1 MERIRREAR
10 LTMRKM
16 MKTRLFRTLG
26 LLLAALCGAA
36 LLTGASKP
44 APPAAKVNWNT
55 VVART
60 PLDSHLLGNPAAA
73 VKLVEYISYTC
84 PHCAHFEQ
92 ESDAQLRIGFIS
104 SGKGSIEVRSFVRD
118 PVDLT
123 VALLTHCGPPTK
135 FFANH
140 STFLRHQMTWMAPL
154 ASLTDGQKARWSNND
169 FAARTRAIA
178 SDLGFYS
185 LMEARG
191 YGRPEIDRCLAD
203 KALAE
208 RLAQRT
214 KEAGEKDFVNG
225 TPSFLLDG
233 VPLSGTYS
241 WAALKPQ
248 IEARL
253 R

>member
-1 MERIRREAR
+1 
-10 LTMRKM
+10 MRKM
-16 MKTRLFRTLG
+16 IKTLG
-26 LLLAALCGAA
+26 LFLAALCGAA
-36 LLTGASKP
+36 LLTAAGKP
-44 APPAAKVNWNT
+44 ALAPAPKVNWNA
-55 VVART
+55 VVVRT
-60 PLDSHLLGNPAAA
+60 PLDSHLLGNPNAP

-92 ESDAQLRIGFIS
+92 ESDTQLRMGFIAT
-104 SGKGSIEVRSFVRD
+104 GKGSIEVRSFVRD
-118 PVDLT
+118 PIDLT
-123 VALLTHCGPPTK
+123 VALLTHCGPPSK

-140 STFLRHQMTWMAPL
+140 STFLRHQTTWMAPL
-154 ASLTDGQKARWSNND
+154 ASLTDAQKARWSNTD

-191 YGRPEIDRCLAD
+191 YDRPELDRCLAD

-208 RLAQRT
+208 RLAQHT

-225 TPSFLLDG
+225 TPSFLLNG

-241 WAALKPQ
+241 WALLKPQ

>member
-1 MERIRREAR
+1 
-10 LTMRKM
+10 MRTM
-16 MKTRLFRTLG
+16 MKTLG
-26 LLLAALCGAA
+26 LLLAALCGMA
-36 LLTGASKP
+36 LLTAANKP
-44 APPAAKVNWNT
+44 APRLGPPPAAKANWNS

-60 PLDSHLLGNPAAA
+60 PLDSHLLGNPEAP

-92 ESDAQLRIGFIS
+92 ESEAQLRIGFIA
-104 SGKGSIEVRSFVRD
+104 SGKGSIEVRSYVRD

-123 VALLTHCGPPTK
+123 VALLTHCGPPSK

-140 STFLRHQMTWMAPL
+140 STFLRHQTTWMVPL
-154 ASLTDGQKARWSNND
+154 ASLTDAQKARWSNSD
-169 FAARTRAIA
+169 FSARTRAIA

-185 LMEARG
+185 LMQARG
-191 YGRPEIDRCLAD
+191 YDRPQVDRCLAD

-208 RLAQRT
+208 RLAQHT
-214 KEAGEKDFVNG
+214 KEATDKDFVNG
-225 TPSFLLDG
+225 TPSFLLNG
-233 VPLSGTYS
+233 VTLSGTYS
-241 WAALKPQ
+241 WAVLKPQ

>member
-1 MERIRREAR
+1 
-10 LTMRKM
+10 MRKI
-16 MKTRLFRTLG
+16 MKNLA

-36 LLTGASKP
+36 LLTAASKP
-44 APPAAKVNWNT
+44 ARVAPPLAAKVNWNS
-55 VVART
+55 VVVRT
-60 PLDSHLLGNPAAA
+60 PLDSHLLGNPNAQ

-92 ESDAQLRIGFIS
+92 ESDAQLRIGFVS

-123 VALLTHCGPPTK
+123 AALLTHCGAASK
-135 FFANH
+135 FFGNH
-140 STFLRHQMTWMAPL
+140 SAFMRHQATWMAPL
-154 ASLTDGQKARWSNND
+154 ASLTDGQKARWSNPD
-169 FAARTRAIA
+169 FGARTRAIA

-191 YGRPEIDRCLAD
+191 YGRAEVDRCLGD

-208 RLAQRT
+208 RLAQHT
-214 KEAGEKDFVNG
+214 KDAGEKDFVNG
-225 TPSFLLDG
+225 TPSFLLNG

>member
-1 MERIRREAR
+1 MGK
-10 LTMRKM
+10 LMQT
-16 MKTRLFRTLG
+16 FG

-36 LLTGASKP
+36 LLTAASKP
-44 APPAAKVNWNT
+44 APPPAPKVNWNT
-55 VVART
+55 VVVRT
-60 PLDSHLLGNPAAA
+60 PLDSHLLGNPEAA

-84 PHCAHFEQ
+84 PHCAHFEA
-92 ESDAQLRIGFIS
+92 ESDTQLRIGFIAL
-104 SGKGSIEVRSFVRD
+104 GKGSIEVRSYVRD

-123 VALLTHCGPPTK
+123 VALLTHCGPAAK
-135 FFANH
+135 FFGNH
-140 STFLRHQMTWMAPL
+140 SAFLRHQTTWMAPL
-154 ASLTDGQKARWSNND
+154 AGLTEVQKARWSNND
-169 FAARTRAIA
+169 FGARTRAIA

-191 YGRPEIDRCLAD
+191 YDRPEVDRCLGD

-208 RLAQRT
+208 RLAKNT
-214 KEAGEKDFVNG
+214 KDAAEKDFVNG
-225 TPSFLLDG
+225 TPSFLING

-241 WAALKPQ
+241 WATLKPQ

>member
-1 MERIRREAR
+1 
-10 LTMRKM
+10 MRKM
-16 MKTRLFRTLG
+16 IKTRLFRTLG

-36 LLTGASKP
+36 LLTAASKP

-123 VALLTHCGPPTK
+123 VALLTHCGPPAK

-154 ASLTDGQKARWSNND
+154 ARLTDGQKARWSNND

>member
-1 MERIRREAR
+1 
-10 LTMRKM
+10 MRKM
-16 MKTRLFRTLG
+16 IKTVG

-36 LLTGASKP
+36 LLTAASKP
-44 APPAAKVNWNT
+44 AAPAPKVNWNT

-60 PLDSHLLGNPAAA
+60 PLDSHLLGNPNAP

-84 PHCAHFEQ
+84 PHCAHFEAD
-92 ESDAQLRIGFIS
+92 SDAQLRIGFVAT
-104 SGKGSIEVRSFVRD
+104 GKGSIEVRSYVRD
-118 PVDLT
+118 PIDLT
-123 VALLTHCGPPTK
+123 VALLTHCGPPAK
-135 FFANH
+135 FFGNH
-140 STFLRHQMTWMAPL
+140 SAFLLHQTTWMAPL
-154 ASLTDGQKARWSNND
+154 GSLTDAQKTRWSNTD

-191 YGRPEIDRCLAD
+191 YDRPDVDRCLGD

-208 RLAQRT
+208 RLAQHT
-214 KEAGEKDFVNG
+214 KEASEKDFVNG
-225 TPSFLLDG
+225 TPSFLLNG

-241 WAALKPQ
+241 WATLKPQ